1 MTESYSYPKQ
11 QADLLISNAVLI
23 VAGWHQG
30 GLSLS
35 TSWGRSCNL
44 SPCKLFGLE
53 TGKTPSIKRGNKWVI
68 CTTKN
73 RHREAKL
80 NQMIT
85 FNNMFYMFFLSFGFF
100 FFFIFNLTVKIYNA
114 NIFLQKFIISLNIN
128 WGSYQEIV
136 YKNSFSE
143 KNSPAH

>member
-35 TSWGRSCNL
+35 SSWGRSCNL

-53 TGKTPSIKRGNKWVI
+53 TGKPHPLKEAIKGSSVQQKI
-68 CTTKN
+68 DI
-73 RHREAKL
+73 AKQ
-80 NQMIT
+80 N
-85 FNNMFYMFFLSFGFF
+85 
-100 FFFIFNLTVKIYNA
+100 
-114 NIFLQKFIISLNIN
+114 
-128 WGSYQEIV
+128 
-136 YKNSFSE
+136 
-143 KNSPAH
+143 